1 MRVGPH
7 DVFGERTPRAAI
19 GILPESVREFH
30 EPKVAKL
37 LKRRTLAPDWMTPFG
52 SLAVGKLDDS
62 HHGHVDLVDLGPK
75 QLPLPLPEPDAI
87 HEGVKPLTK
96 GVLARMEGRGRTR
109 REDEEKQRDEH
120 LDDATLYAARGV
132 VGLQRDGGYL
142 TWPGRARFVVKTAH
156 SVANLPKSKPFRG
169 SGQRGGQ
176 GQTSQRPRAPREPC
190 RPTRFRH
197 IIVRHVRYR
206 TTVRSTLRATA
217 VHFAHRQHLQPT

>member
-37 LKRRTLAPDWMTPFG
+37 LKRRALAPDWMTPFS
-52 SLAVGKLDDS
+52 SLSVGKLDDS
-62 HHGHVDLVDLGPK
+62 HHGHINLVDLGPK
-75 QLPLPLPEPDAI
+75 QGPLPLPKPDAI
-87 HEGVKPLTK
+87 HEGVKPLAKDILT
-96 GVLARMEGRGRTR
+96 RMEGRGRTR
-109 REDEEKQRDEH
+109 REDQDKQRDEH
-120 LDDATLYAARGV
+120 LDDASIHSAGGV

-156 SVANLPKSKPFRG
+156 SVQELPKSKPFRG
-169 SGQRGGQ
+169 SEQRGGQ
-176 GQTSQRPRAPREPC
+176 VRTSQLSLPLH
-190 RPTRFRH
+190 TISTH
-197 IIVRHVRYR
+197 LVRHVRYR

-217 VHFAHRQHLQPT
+217 VYFAHRQHLQST